1 MKIALLA
8 TLVSFSALAIPSKGD
23 LTDGLS
29 VKRHTKGLTSALFE
43 GIVKLSNCSGSLV
56 ILEGQPTSNLAM
68 VMTNGHC
75 IQKPGGFLNPGE
87 VWVNV
92 PKERALRV
100 YDANMQIKNLRA
112 TKIMYA
118 TMTGT
123 DVALYQLDM
132 TYAQILARYNVRP
145 LLLADTRPLEGTK
158 INIPSG
164 YWDRNWSCEIDGFVH
179 RLLEG
184 GWTFTDAVRYDAA
197 CDTIGGTSGSPLVEA
212 GTRTVIAI
220 NNTGNNDGQRCT
232 LNNPCEVNE
241 AGDVT
246 VRHTRSYGQQTYQ
259 MYGCFDAGFKLDL
272 TLSSCT
278 LAKP

>member
-8 TLVSFSALAIPSKGD
+8 TLIAVSAFAAPNKGQ

-29 VKRHTKGLTSALFE
+29 SKRKAKSTPSALFE
-43 GIVKLSNCSGSLV
+43 GIVKLSNCSGSLI
-56 ILEGQPTSNLAM
+56 ILEGQPMSDLGI

-75 IQKPGGFLNPGE
+75 IQKPGGYLNPGE

-92 PKERALRV
+92 PKVRALRV
-100 YDANMQIKNLRA
+100 YDANMQLKNLRT

-118 TMTGT
+118 AMTST
-123 DVALYQLDM
+123 DVALYQVDM
-132 TYAQILARYNVRP
+132 TYAEILSRYNVRP
-145 LLLADTRPLEGTK
+145 LLLADTRPSEGIA

-164 YWDRNWSCEIDGFVH
+164 YWDRNWSCQIDGFVH

-184 GWTFTDAVRYDAA
+184 DWTFDDSVRYDAA
-197 CDTIGGTSGSPLVEA
+197 CATIGGTSGSPIVEA
-212 GTRTVIAI
+212 GTRTVVAI
-220 NNTGNNDGQRCT
+220 NNTGNNDGERCT
-232 LNNPCEVNE
+232 VNNPCEVDRD
-241 AGDVT
+241 GTVT

-259 MYGCFDAGFKLDL
+259 MYGCFDASFKLDL
-272 TLSSCT
+272 ALSSCT